1 MFNPLIVKSACALV
15 LASALSAC
23 GGGSATANVNTD
35 PDTGETTITVTPG
48 TGSNNGGSDSG
59 NTSGTD
65 AGNSGSTDSSNSGN
79 TGGVDAGN
87 SGDTGSGNTGGS
99 DTGNTGGTE
108 SGNTGG
114 SDAGTIG
121 GGESGGVD
129 SNDSDNNDNNDAGS
143 SDGNASDNTDSGD
156 SDSTD
161 SVETTAPDSGYA
173 AWDAGQTYNGGDRVS
188 YASAVY
194 EAKWWTQGDV
204 PADNTGDGKVW
215 KLIEGEATGAQPTE
229 ENDTDAGAD
238 ESATGNQDQNCEENT
253 VTDSGSRPEG
263 MVVGTYFVEWG
274 VYGRNYHVMD
284 MPAEKLTHVL
294 YGFIPICGPNDSLQ
308 QANASGYSAL
318 VQQCAGKQDYEVTI
332 HDKYAALEKSYPGDK
347 WDDEIKGNFGQLI
360 KLKQQQPHLKVLP
373 SIGGWTLSD
382 PFFHLATD
390 DNKRAV
396 FVNSVANFL
405 RTYSFFDGVDIDWE
419 FPGGRGANANLG
431 SQADYEAYA
440 DLMRDLRA
448 MLDNLETELGKELE
462 LSSAIGTS
470 PVMVAAANY
479 GRAHQYMDYI
489 FAMTYDYYGA
499 WSGVLG
505 HQTALNNYSY
515 NTNNGFYAA
524 SVLDSLTAQNVP
536 ANKIVMGVAAYGRGW
551 KNVSGG
557 QPEWPFS
564 GTGNG
569 AAKGTW
575 EDGVL
580 DYKDI
585 VANYLGGTTGNGING
600 FSYFYDSEAEA
611 PYLWNYSTGTLITY
625 DNPRSIKAKADFV
638 KNHGLAGLF
647 SWEID
652 ADNGDITNAMVEGL
666 SQ

>member
-1 MFNPLIVKSACALV
+1 MLHPIFARTACAL
-15 LASALSAC
+15 ALTGALTAC
-23 GGGSATANVNTD
+23 GGGGSATANVDTD
-35 PDTGETTITVTPG
+35 PSTGETTITITPG
-48 TGSNNGGSDSG
+48 TGNTGSTG
-59 NTSGTD
+59 GTD
-65 AGNSGSTDSSNSGN
+65 NSGSTDNAGS
-79 TGGVDAGN
+79 TGGTDN
-87 SGDTGSGNTGGS
+87 
-99 DTGNTGGTE
+99 TGNTGSTNGTDNAGSTGSTGGTDNAE
-108 SGNTGG
+108 GAGNTGN
-114 SDAGTIG
+114 SSS
-121 GGESGGVD
+121 E
-129 SNDSDNNDNNDAGS
+129 NNT
-143 SDGNASDNTDSGD
+143 GNAGQTSYPAW
-156 SDSTD
+156 
-161 SVETTAPDSGYA
+161 TASA
-173 AWDAGQTYNGGDRVS
+173 TYNGGDRVS
-188 YASAVY
+188 FEGGIY
-194 EAKWWTQGDV
+194 EAQWWTRGDT
-204 PADNTGDGKVW
+204 PAENTGSGKVW
-215 KLIEGEATGAQPTE
+215 KLLDGAAANTDAGSNAGSE
-229 ENDTDAGAD
+229 ETNGNDTDSGT
-238 ESATGNQDQNCEENT
+238 ATGNQDQNAGDNQ
-253 VTDSGSRPEG
+253 VSDSTDRPEG

-294 YGFIPICGPNDSLQ
+294 YGFIPVCGPNDSLQ

-332 HDKYAALEKSYPGDK
+332 HDKYAALEKSYPGDQ
-347 WDDEIKGNFGQLI
+347 WDDPIRGNFGQLI
-360 KLKQQQPHLKVLP
+360 KLKQQPHLKVLP

-390 DNKRAV
+390 ASKRAV

-431 SQADYEAYA
+431 SQADFEAYA

-462 LSSAIGTS
+462 LTSAIGTS
-470 PVMVAAANY
+470 PAMVAAANY

-524 SVLDSLTAQNVP
+524 SVVDSLTAQNVP

-585 VANYLGGTTGNGING
+585 VTNYLGGTTGTGING
-600 FSYFYDSEAEA
+600 FSYFYDTEAQA

-625 DNPRSIKAKADFV
+625 DNPRSTKAKADFV